1 MRRREKSKLKSYAIT
16 VGIALFVGLLLR
28 SYVIQGYRIPSRSM
42 EDTLEDGDFLLVNKL
57 TYRFHEPKVG
67 DVIVFEYPFNPSK
80 NMIKRI
86 IAGEGQVVE
95 IINKRLYVDG
105 DIAEGKFPAKHID
118 YQVFPAE
125 YSNRDNFGPFEVPK
139 GQYFVMGDNR
149 DNSLDSR
156 VWGFLERKCI
166 KGKPVLL
173 YFSWAPDP
181 LAPKWSSPY
190 ITSLFKIFFYNLVHF
205 PWRVRWDR
213 IGTHIH

>member
-1 MRRREKSKLKSYAIT
+1 MRRRGKSKLKSYAIT

-42 EDTLEDGDFLLVNKL
+42 EDTLEEGDFLLVNKL
-57 TYRFHEPKVG
+57 AYHFGEPEVG
-67 DVIVFEYPFNPSK
+67 EVIVFEYPLNPSK

-105 DIAEGKFPAKHID
+105 EVAEGKFPAKHVD

-125 YSNRDNFGPFEVPK
+125 YSNRDNFGPFEVPQ

-149 DNSLDSR
+149 DNSSDSR
-156 VWGFLERKCI
+156 VWGFLERRYI
-166 KGKPVLL
+166 KGEPILL

-190 ITSLFKIFFYNLVHF
+190 ITSVFKIFFYNLVHF
-205 PWRVRWDR
+205 PWRVRWER
-213 IGTHIH
+213 IGTRIH